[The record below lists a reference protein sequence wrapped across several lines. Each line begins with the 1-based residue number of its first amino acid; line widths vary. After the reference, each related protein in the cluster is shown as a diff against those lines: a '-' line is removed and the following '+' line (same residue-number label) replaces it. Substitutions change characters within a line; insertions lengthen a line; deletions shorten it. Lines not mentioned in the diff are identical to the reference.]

1 MIIKKASL
9 LNIPIFLIFPL
20 LSFLIA
26 IRNLKSRTNGV
37 LFVVFC
43 ALFGYSFSFASD
55 SADSYRIALV
65 FDAFNYKSF
74 YDVYQLYLLG
84 GEPDV
89 YQFLIYS
96 ITKSFTENPKVLFAI
111 FGLIFGLFWYFSLR
125 IFKKE
130 QRNNKGF
137 YIFLIYFIFL
147 ILNPITNVNGARFNT
162 AVWVFFLATTNIILY
177 NNKRYYILLLCAP
190 LVHFSFIFGV
200 AIVVLFS
207 FFKDLTYTSKGVNK
221 ILYYSFIASF
231 AVSWIL
237 ASNIISFD
245 FISNLIPSDS
255 ISGKI
260 DTYNSSEVSEIYEK
274 RASNSPFLMVSNFFQ
289 MIIKTAF
296 FFIIIYLKKFSNKQ
310 TNLGYKIN
318 VFFAF
323 VMFYFSLAFI
333 IGTMPSGNRFL
344 MVGYIFC
351 VLLMLLFFV
360 KFRNTIN
367 NKYALALIPI
377 FSFKFFFNVIF
388 LSISITSHTIWYG
401 NLFWLLYEGWGHN
414 FIYL

>member
-37 LFVVFC
+37 VFVAFC
-43 ALFGYSFSFASD
+43 ALFGYSFSFGND
-55 SADSYRIALV
+55 SADSYRVALV
-65 FDAFNYKSF
+65 FDAFDYKSLF
-74 YDVYQLYLLG
+74 DIYQLYLLG
-84 GEPDV
+84 GAPDLYRFLV
-89 YQFLIYS
+89 YSFV
-96 ITKSFTENPKVLFAI
+96 KSFTDNPKVLFAV
-111 FGLIFGLFWYFSLR
+111 FGFVFGVFWYLSLR

-130 QRNNKGF
+130 QKSYKSF
-137 YIFLIYFIFL
+137 YIYLIYFIFL
-147 ILNPITNVNGARFNT
+147 ILNPITNINGARFNT
-162 AVWVFFLATTNIILY
+162 AAWVFFLATVNIILY
-177 NNKRYYILLLCAP
+177 KKKGYYVMLLCAP

-207 FFKDLTYTSKGVNK
+207 FFKDLSYTSKRVNK

-245 FISNLIPSDS
+245 FISKIIPSES

-289 MIIKTAF
+289 IIIKTAF
-296 FFIIIYLKKFSNKQ
+296 FFIIIYLKKFSSKQ
-310 TNLGYKIN
+310 PLLGYKIN
-318 VFFAF
+318 VFLSF
-323 VMFYFSLAFI
+323 VMFYFTLAFI

-351 VLLMLLFFV
+351 VLLMLLLFV
-360 KFRNTIN
+360 KYPNSIDK
-367 NKYALALIPI
+367 KYALALIPI
-377 FSFKFFFNVIF
+377 FSFKFFFNIIF

-401 NLFWLLYEGWGHN
+401 NLLWIIYEGWDYK
-414 FIYL
+414 FIHL